1 MASFCRVLM
10 MLLPVK
16 IDLVVVF
23 AVWGSQLAIDV
34 LALICSA
41 LHTLLSTLC
50 CRHYL
55 DTSLLRC
62 STRPAPRICFFTCL
76 LTCRKSNFRVILSLK
91 ARSGRPL
98 AGRRKACWRILRILR
113 FPNRRISIR
122 RKYPLMIS
130 YQRPRQ
136 VSSNR

>member
-1 MASFCRVLM
+1 MASFCCVLM

-76 LTCRKSNFRVILSLK
+76 LTCRKSNFRVILSLT
-91 ARSGRPL
+91 ASSARPL
-98 AGRRKACWRILRILR
+98 AGLGEHEQIEEVGTELGGWVARVEVVGDHGR
-113 FPNRRISIR
+113 
-122 RKYPLMIS
+122 
-130 YQRPRQ
+130 
-136 VSSNR
+136 